1 MNRFFLGAFVP
12 LLFMLTQLFAAP
24 TQPPKLA
31 QAHLTVSAQG
41 GIRNPMREKPEGV
54 IPVGNDKFFYYGTWE
69 NDATNNELKFGTSA
83 KTMQGYAGGRTKV
96 MGQGIE
102 ATTGASNAYFV
113 LADGKGN
120 VIWAFSSDDGEFDDL
135 VATASEHSIYV
146 AAAIKP
152 VWRAEHR
159 GNDKQLAS
167 FATRGKNK
175 IVENFAIATD
185 IKDFVAPEYVYILE
199 LDLSG
204 GITRFFKPIED
215 AHPEISG
222 DYSWFFLRHLLYE
235 NHALI
240 LDGKI
245 PSQRKIKDNEMMTYG
260 IKYDKLNPKVIE
272 GEIRGKQ
279 LLVSLDVSMSEPQIS
294 TVAYVKDQ
302 EKITHYAI
310 DAMHLTHDAIYFA
323 MTCSNGK
330 ANPLLIEDAVFLDK
344 KIESA
349 GQVGGYYLVKTDKK
363 LQKVLWVKHLPEG
376 VNVQSI
382 ASFGDELYVS
392 GAYSKTTT
400 WGTTQLLNT
409 LSGADNQAFWGT
421 VNTTDGSLGGAQFVQ
436 AGYAEGD
443 GIAVTQDHVYWQ
455 FVHIIRSES
464 NDYTGDQEMHRELL
478 FGDGTQYATRDDL
491 ADEDESWVWQIGLT
505 CYDRKTKS
513 LLAFSDAYVSPTYL
527 TMPTGSPTQ
536 VGAGGPVLTQDWR
549 YLSSVVQSG
558 NGLSS
563 ILSGIKIFD
572 AAFPTPKAEG
582 YGNFCAFYG
591 TLQLSEP
598 KLKLTVKASA
608 EGLIKVSYYEGTAT
622 VSKTTEH
629 GDLQINLE
637 RNADFTMEV
646 TPNNAARSHRYKFDP
661 AKIGTTSAGATFKL
675 LADATMEVVFFDPLS
690 LTIEEKGKEDGLY
703 YHLYHN
709 GKSIIG
715 TPSGVQ
721 LMAEDLLRLDI
732 VALGYTVHID
742 AEGATLVEGTTYKV
756 TGDTNVKF
764 TITYT
769 KDASQWRTITYT
781 KELQPKGTLVVK
793 VRGVGVESGTSIP
806 LGTSVECMLLG
817 VPLGYQPTMNVTGLT
832 KVSERQQAN
841 NWGPIYFYDYKI
853 TDNAT
858 VSVTLEK
865 DETQWHTIAFDASGT
880 ATNGR
885 PYTLNVDALGYET
898 VTPVAPNEKLP
909 KDSYF
914 ACHFTTEGG
923 ACPTLT
929 VTGARQLT
937 GSDWDKYGAFVY
949 MVEGDVQIS
958 VVSWE
963 EKQLPVSIEVTP
975 KKSELGSVEMTYQ
988 KDGATVQV
996 KNGDQIAWGT
1006 VCKIIVHLNPGCE
1019 INKISGGLRLKGLAS
1034 LGNDEYK
1041 VEGADEVSV
1050 SVALMYVNYSFSVV
1064 DHEGITIT
1072 AEKLN
1077 KQGGKKP
1084 ITATTKL
1091 HYGDKVVLTVTNADE
1106 TNQWVKALKL
1116 MGLEK
1121 VEGEKN
1127 TYTVNGNAVVEAEVV
1142 KLLPLTLKPSANAKY
1157 SVIYLEKTE
1166 EKRVAIEGE
1175 EFNVKAN
1182 EKTQVAIKITEV
1194 AAKHALQ
1201 GVKPLTATPSAS
1213 DPMLYTFELTEAV
1226 AVEVLTEALEYVEL
1240 SVKCG
1245 ENGKLQVAYTE
1256 KHAAQSGE
1264 KSEEV
1269 KGEKKFTL
1277 EKGTTVKLKAL
1288 PNEHFRLSTFTVG
1301 ANTSF
1306 PQEGSVILSETT
1318 QVVVVF
1324 EAVTYPITAITHR
1337 GKGTLTL
1344 TTLERKENIDLKQG
1358 DLVYEGEKLKL
1369 SYKADAAFEAKPE
1382 TLKVEGL
1389 KQEGDAYVV
1398 TGTVSVSIDFVPR
1411 TKPGAVD
1418 DALLAEVVVA
1428 PNPFDNQLRI
1438 MSYELRGEYVLLNAQ
1453 GVVVRSG
1460 NMDGNEVV
1468 IETSDLTSGLYLL
1481 RLTVENGAVKTI
1493 TVVKDR

>member
-54 IPVGNDKFFYYGTWE
+54 IPVGQTDFFYFGSWDSTPTEHTLRVGSTTTAKGYIGTTWRPP
-69 NDATNNELKFGTSA
+69 TSLA
-83 KTMQGYAGGRTKV
+83 EIGS
-96 MGQGIE
+96 
-102 ATTGASNAYFV
+102 SNAFFV
-113 LADGKGN
+113 LADGSGN
-120 VIWAFSSDDGEFDDL
+120 VKWALSSTDGDFGDMAATF
-135 VATASEHSIYV
+135 VADRIYV
-146 AAAIKP
+146 AVEVAPIR
-152 VWRAEHR
+152 RAEAR
-159 GNDKQLAS
+159 TNDILARWEWGTTADDA
-167 FATRGKNK
+167 FE
-175 IVENFAIATD
+175 IHENFTNTPNPSDFIA
-185 IKDFVAPEYVYILE
+185 PRYVYILE
-199 LDLSG
+199 VSLDGKVLSAY
-204 GITRFFKPIED
+204 KPFED
-215 AHPEISG
+215 ANPAATQG
-222 DYSWFFLRHLLYE
+222 DIWYSVRRLLYVNNHLL
-235 NHALI
+235 

-245 PSQRKIKDNEMMTYG
+245 SGERSTTPNTRYALKYG
-260 IKYDKLNPKVIE
+260 TPAQTIQGEKNGKQILALIDISNSAQPKVS
-272 GEIRGKQ
+272 Q
-279 LLVSLDVSMSEPQIS
+279 VS
-294 TVAYVKDQ
+294 YVTDQ
-302 EKITHYAI
+302 EKFNHSI
-310 DAMHLTHDAIYFA
+310 DAIHLAEDAIYFS
-323 MTCSNGK
+323 MRCSNG
-330 ANPLLIEDAVFLDK
+330 ASALAEGARFLNND
-344 KIESA
+344 IVVA
-349 GQVGGYYLVKTDKK
+349 GQPGGRFLLKTDRELKNVTWVKK
-363 LQKVLWVKHLPEG
+363 LPKG
-376 VNVQSI
+376 VSVNSI
-382 ASFGDELYVS
+382 AHSGNQLYVS
-392 GAYSKTTT
+392 GDFDTEVM
-400 WGTTQLLNT
+400 WGTTKLLNDND
-409 LSGADNQAFWGT
+409 ADNLAFWGT
-421 VNTTDGSLGGAQFVQ
+421 ASTADGALGQAQFIQ
-436 AGYAEGD
+436 AGYAENV
-443 GIAVTQDHVYWQ
+443 GIAIAGDHVFWQ
-455 FVHIIRSES
+455 FDHRI
-464 NDYTGDQEMHRELL
+464 TGTPGMGSVMGNRDLL
-478 FGDGTQYATRDDL
+478 FGDGKQYATEDNL
-491 ADEDESWVWQIGLT
+491 SDENENWVAQMGFAVYNKNTFALEAFTHTISSKAYLT
-505 CYDRKTKS
+505 IIPTSTSVGRGS
-513 LLAFSDAYVSPTYL
+513 PYVSGNAQYV
-527 TMPTGSPTQ
+527 SFIAQ
-536 VGAGGPVLTQDWR
+536 SGAGDSNIISDIQL
-549 YLSSVVQSG
+549 
-558 NGLSS
+558 
-563 ILSGIKIFD
+563 FD

-598 KLKLTVKASA
+598 KLKLTVKAST

-637 RNADFTMEV
+637 RNADFTMDV

-769 KDASQWRTITYT
+769 KDASQWRTIAYT

-880 ATNGR
+880 ATNGK

-937 GSDWDKYGAFVY
+937 GSDWDKHGAFVY

-975 KKSELGSVEMTYQ
+975 KKSVLGSVEMTYQ

-1050 SVALMYVNYSFSVV
+1050 SVALTYVNYSFSVV

-1106 TNQWVKALKL
+1106 ANQWVKALKL

-1157 SVIYLEKTE
+1157 SVTYLEKAE

-1175 EFNVKAN
+1175 ELNVKAN

-1256 KHAAQSGE
+1256 KHATQAGE

-1337 GKGTLTL
+1337 GKGALTL
-1344 TTLERKENIDLKQG
+1344 TTLERKENNIDLKQG

-1369 SYKADAAFEAKPE
+1369 SYKADVAFEAKPE

-1398 TGTVSVSIDFVPR
+1398 TGAVTVSMDFVPV
-1411 TKPGAVD
+1411 TAPGAAE

-1468 IETSDLTSGLYLL
+1468 IETSNLTSGLYLL
-1481 RLTVENGAVKTI
+1481 RLTAENGAVKTYR
-1493 TVVKDR
+1493 VVKQ